1 MANDEHLKLF
11 NARVTVL
18 ETLGSRLPVHEAL
31 VMAKLKGMGVSSED
45 EEKPSDEILAKAFE
59 SAQKEYL
66 ALLSLS
72 GANEA

>member
-1 MANDEHLKLF
+1 M
-11 NARVTVL
+11 
-18 ETLGSRLPVHEAL
+18 HEAL
-31 VMAKLKGMGVSSED
+31 VMTKLKGMGVSSED

-72 GANEA
+72 GANGA